1 LCKAATSWFSAAEL
15 VARFITSLLFACRS
29 QIFFKDTRDWCPLL
43 KAGEKVGSL
52 KASTAGVPAD
62 AVLRLGRGLAE
73 QLISVRERSG
83 LPIHIHDMYQKD
95 EDEVLETVCRLCRE
109 SDRPLIVTAKNNE
122 RLCEELIAARQ
133 RGKRVVTLVS
143 ARSA

>member
-1 LCKAATSWFSAAEL
+1 VQSRDILVFRSRARSTFHHKSPFCLSKPNILQRYARLVSAAE
-15 VARFITSLLFACRS
+15 
-29 QIFFKDTRDWCPLL
+29 
-43 KAGEKVGSL
+43 AGEKVGSL

>member
-1 LCKAATSWFSAAEL
+1 MSAAE
-15 VARFITSLLFACRS
+15 
-29 QIFFKDTRDWCPLL
+29 
-43 KAGEKVGSL
+43 AGEKVGSL

-95 EDEVLETVCRLCRE
+95 EDEVLETVDLGSMGKKKSYECSRRFPTTVCSHSE
-109 SDRPLIVTAKNNE
+109 SMCV
-122 RLCEELIAARQ
+122 
-133 RGKRVVTLVS
+133 
-143 ARSA
+143 

>member
-1 LCKAATSWFSAAEL
+1 LVSAAE
-15 VARFITSLLFACRS
+15 
-29 QIFFKDTRDWCPLL
+29 
-43 KAGEKVGSL
+43 AGEKVGPL

>member
-1 LCKAATSWFSAAEL
+1 LVSAAE
-15 VARFITSLLFACRS
+15 
-29 QIFFKDTRDWCPLL
+29 
-43 KAGEKVGSL
+43 AGEKVGSL

-73 QLISVRERSG
+73 QLISV
-83 LPIHIHDMYQKD
+83 
-95 EDEVLETVCRLCRE
+95 